1 MGRCAFCSSAA
12 FLASAG
18 NVLGIEG
25 ERELGYEAYIIHTSP
40 WSSQILHKMQRLLIS
55 RETRTADLQLEWHDI
70 ANANDVLLLTLLST
84 YAIR

>member
-25 ERELGYEAYIIHTSP
+25 ERVRIRGLYHTYITLVFTDLTQNAVIA
-40 WSSQILHKMQRLLIS
+40 QI
-55 RETRTADLQLEWHDI
+55 TVD
-70 ANANDVLLLTLLST
+70 
-84 YAIR
+84 